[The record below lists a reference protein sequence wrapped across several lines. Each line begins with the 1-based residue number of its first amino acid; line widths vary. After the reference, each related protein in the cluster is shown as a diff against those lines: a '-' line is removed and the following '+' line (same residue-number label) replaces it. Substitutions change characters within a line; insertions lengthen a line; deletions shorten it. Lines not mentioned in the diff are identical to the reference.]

1 MSSPLTACSFGQNA
15 YNENQLRPDLRSQK
29 GSNLSTK
36 NPRRAAFDILL
47 RIEKERSFADIL
59 IDHEL
64 SKDFIKGADRGLLT
78 ELVYGVLR
86 RQGTLDHIISQFSKQ
101 RPEKLEL
108 FVLLLLRLG
117 LYQAFFLDRVP
128 VSAAV
133 NETVNI
139 AKELAPRASGF
150 INAILR
156 SADRGRD
163 TISYPDRD
171 TSPVQYLAARYSHPA
186 WLAEQWCEQL
196 GVDAA
201 EALAAAMAEP
211 PPFTVRTNTLRITR
225 DELLA
230 RLTQEGVSCSA
241 TAWSP
246 DGIRLNQS
254 GAITKLPSFRDG
266 LFTVQDESSQL
277 APIFLDPKKGERVLD
292 ACAAPGGK
300 TTQIAQLMGDQGEIC
315 ACDVNHKKLRLIRE
329 TCDRL
334 GINSVRTFTMDATTT
349 SNAVKDTLFDRI
361 LVDAPCSGLGVIR
374 RNPEGKWWKTAADL
388 GQLAQTQL
396 AILENL
402 SQYLAPDGTLLY
414 ATCSTSR
421 QENEGV
427 VDTFLVRHP
436 EFSPVD
442 LRPLFPGFAPLL
454 TERGFFRSWPHRDG
468 MDGFFAAR
476 LQKTDR

>member
-15 YNENQLRPDLRSQK
+15 YNEKQLCPDHRPQK
-29 GSNLSTK
+29 GSHLSTK

-47 RIEKERSFADIL
+47 RIEKEKSFADIL

-64 SKDFIKGADRGLLT
+64 SKDFIRGADRGLLT

-86 RQGTLDHIISQFSKQ
+86 RQGTLDHIIGQFSKQ

-117 LYQAFFLDRVP
+117 VYQAFFLDRVP

-139 AKELAPRASGF
+139 AKELAPRAAGF

-163 TISYPDRD
+163 TITYPDRA
-171 TSPVQYLAARYSHPA
+171 TNPVEYLAARYSHPA
-186 WLAEQWCEQL
+186 WLAAQWCKQL
-196 GVDAA
+196 GTDDA

-211 PPFTVRTNTLRITR
+211 PPFTIRTNTLRISR
-225 DELLA
+225 EALLE
-230 RLTQEGVSCSA
+230 RLTQEGVSCSP
-241 TAWSP
+241 TVWSA

-254 GAITKLPSFRDG
+254 GAITRLPSFKEG

-277 APIFLDPKKGERVLD
+277 APLFLAPTKGERVLD

-300 TTQIAQLMGDQGEIC
+300 TTQIAQLMEDQGEIC

-334 GINSVRTFTMDATTT
+334 GIQAVRTFTMDATAP

-388 GQLAQTQL
+388 AHLAVTQRE
-396 AILENL
+396 ILENL
-402 SQYLAPDGTLLY
+402 CRYLAPGGTLLY

-421 QENEGV
+421 QENEDV
-427 VDTFLVRHP
+427 LDAFLARHP
-436 EFSPVD
+436 EFQVED

-476 LQKTDR
+476 LKKSA

>member
-1 MSSPLTACSFGQNA
+1 M
-15 YNENQLRPDLRSQK
+15 
-29 GSNLSTK
+29 STK

-47 RIEKERSFADIL
+47 RIEKEKSFADIL

-64 SKDFIKGADRGLLT
+64 SKEIIKGADRGLLT

-86 RQGTLDHIISQFSKQ
+86 RQGTLDHIVGQFSSQ

-108 FVLLLLRLG
+108 FVRLLLRLG
-117 LYQAFFLDRVP
+117 VYQSFFLDRVP

-133 NETVNI
+133 NETVNL
-139 AKELAPRASGF
+139 AKELAPRAAGF

-163 TISYPDRD
+163 SISYPDRLR
-171 TSPVQYLAARYSHPA
+171 SPIDYLAVRYSHPA
-186 WLAEQWCEQL
+186 WLTAQWCEQL

-201 EALAAAMAEP
+201 ESLAAAMAEP
-211 PPFTVRTNTLRITR
+211 PPFTIRANTLRISR
-225 DELLA
+225 EALMA
-230 RLTQEGVSCSA
+230 RLVEEGVACSP

-254 GAITKLPSFRDG
+254 GAITRLPSFREG

-277 APIFLDPKKGERVLD
+277 APLFLEPKKGERVLD

-300 TTQIAQLMGDQGEIC
+300 STQIAQLMGDSGEIC
-315 ACDVNHKKLRLIRE
+315 ACDVNHKKLRMIKE

-334 GINSVRTFTMDATTT
+334 GIESVRTFTMDATAP
-349 SNAVKDTLFDRI
+349 SNAIKDTNFQRI

-374 RNPEGKWWKTAADL
+374 RNPEGKWWKSPADL
-388 GQLAQTQL
+388 TQL
-396 AILENL
+396 AETQIDILENL
-402 SQYLAPDGTLLY
+402 SRYLDKSGTLLY

-421 QENEGV
+421 KENEEV
-427 VDTFLVRHP
+427 VDAFLSGHP
-436 EFSPVD
+436 EFVVED
-442 LRPLFPGFAPLL
+442 LRALFPHFAPLF

-476 LQKTDR
+476 LRKITQEKP

>member
-1 MSSPLTACSFGQNA
+1 MLIMNELCPIPSTREEAPLSS
-15 YNENQLRPDLRSQK
+15 
-29 GSNLSTK
+29 K

-64 SKDFIKGADRGLLT
+64 SKGIIKGADRGLLT

-86 RQGTLDHIISQFSKQ
+86 RQGTLDHIIGQFSKQ

-117 LYQAFFLDRVP
+117 IYQSFFLDRVP

-133 NETVNI
+133 NETVNL

-156 SADRGRD
+156 NADRGRD
-163 TISYPDRD
+163 GITYPDPVS
-171 TSPVQYLAARYSHPA
+171 SPVQYLAARYSHPA
-186 WLAEQWCEQL
+186 WLTAQWCEQL
-196 GVDAA
+196 GPEEA

-211 PPFTVRTNTLRITR
+211 APLTVRTNTLRISR
-225 DELLA
+225 EALLE
-230 RLTQEGVSCSA
+230 RLVQEGVACSP
-241 TAWSP
+241 TRWSP

-254 GAITKLPSFRDG
+254 GAITRLPSFRDG

-277 APIFLDPKKGERVLD
+277 APLFLAPQKGERVLD

-300 TTQIAQLMGDQGEIC
+300 STQIAQLMGNSGEIF
-315 ACDVNHKKLRLIRE
+315 ACDVNHKKLRMIKE

-334 GINSVRTFTMDATTT
+334 GIESIRTFTMDATAP
-349 SNAVKDTLFDRI
+349 SNAIKEVTFQRI

-374 RNPEGKWWKTAADL
+374 RNPEGKWWKNPGDL
-388 GQLAQTQL
+388 AQLAVTQL

-402 SQYLAPDGTLLY
+402 CQYLEPGGTLLY
-414 ATCSTSR
+414 GTCSTSP
-421 QENEGV
+421 QENEEV
-427 VDTFLVRHP
+427 VERFLERHP
-436 EFSPVD
+436 EFVLED
-442 LRPLFPGFAPLL
+442 LRPLFPSFAPLF
-454 TERGFFRSWPHRDG
+454 TERGFFRSWPHKHG
-468 MDGFFAAR
+468 MDGFCAAR
-476 LQKTDR
+476 LKKIQ

>member
-1 MSSPLTACSFGQNA
+1 MKA
-15 YNENQLRPDLRSQK
+15 LRPDYLSLK
-29 GSNLSTK
+29 KEVPLSTK

-47 RIEKERSFADIL
+47 RIEKERAFADIM

-64 SKDFIKGADRGLLT
+64 TKGMIKGADRGLLT

-86 RQGTLDHIISQFSKQ
+86 RQATLDHIIGQFSTQ

-108 FVLLLLRLG
+108 FVRLLLRLG
-117 LYQAFFLDRVP
+117 IYQSFFLDRVP

-133 NETVNI
+133 NETVNL
-139 AKELAPRASGF
+139 AKDLAPRASGF

-156 SADRGRD
+156 NADRGRD
-163 TISYPDRD
+163 GITYPDREV
-171 TSPVQYLAARYSHPA
+171 SPVEYLAARYSHPA
-186 WLAEQWCEQL
+186 WLAAQWCDQL
-196 GVDAA
+196 GVEGA

-211 PPFTVRTNTLRITR
+211 PPMTVRTNTLRVSR
-225 DELLA
+225 KELMEQLSG
-230 RLTQEGVSCSA
+230 EGVTCSE

-246 DGIRLNQS
+246 DGLRLNHS
-254 GAITKLPSFRDG
+254 GAISRLTSFNDG

-277 APIFLDPKKGERVLD
+277 APLFLQPKSGERVLD

-300 TTQIAQLMGDQGEIC
+300 TTQIAQLMGDSGEIF
-315 ACDVNHKKLRLIRE
+315 ACDISQKKLRLIKE

-334 GINSVRTFTMDATTT
+334 GIKSVRTFSMDATAP
-349 SNAVKDTLFDRI
+349 SNAIKDVAFHKI

-374 RNPEGKWWKTAADL
+374 RNPEGKWWKSAADL
-388 GQLAQTQL
+388 PQLAITQL

-402 SQYLAPDGTLLY
+402 SDYLEPDGTLLY
-414 ATCSTSR
+414 ATCSTTR
-421 QENEGV
+421 QENEEV
-427 VDTFLVRHP
+427 IDRFLARHP
-436 EFSPVD
+436 EFVVED
-442 LRPLFPGFAPLL
+442 LRSLFPSLAPLF

-476 LQKTDR
+476 LKKIQQENP

>member
-1 MSSPLTACSFGQNA
+1 M
-15 YNENQLRPDLRSQK
+15 
-29 GSNLSTK
+29 STK

-47 RIEKERSFADIL
+47 RIEKEKSFADIL

-64 SKDFIKGADRGLLT
+64 SKDIIKGADRGLLT

-117 LYQAFFLDRVP
+117 VYQSFFLDRVP

-133 NETVNI
+133 NETVNL
-139 AKELAPRASGF
+139 AKDLTPRAAGF

-163 TISYPDRD
+163 SISYPDRD
-171 TSPVQYLAARYSHPA
+171 KSPVDYLAVRYSHPA
-186 WLAEQWCEQL
+186 WLTAQWCEQL
-196 GVDAA
+196 GLEAA

-211 PPFTVRTNTLRITR
+211 PPFTIRANTLRITR
-225 DELLA
+225 GALME
-230 RLTQEGVSCSA
+230 RLTGEGVTCSP

-254 GAITKLPSFRDG
+254 GAITRLPSFKDG

-277 APIFLDPKKGERVLD
+277 APLFLEPKKGERVLD

-300 TTQIAQLMGDQGEIC
+300 STQIAQLMGDSGEIC

-334 GINSVRTFTMDATTT
+334 GINSVRTFTMDATAP
-349 SNAVKDTLFDRI
+349 SNAIKDTTFHRI

-374 RNPEGKWWKTAADL
+374 RNPEGKWWKSPADL
-388 GQLAQTQL
+388 AQLAATQL
-396 AILENL
+396 TILENL
-402 SQYLAPDGTLLY
+402 SKYLEPDGTLLY

-421 QENEGV
+421 QENEDV
-427 VDTFLVRHP
+427 VDAFLARHP
-436 EFSPVD
+436 EFVAED
-442 LRPLFPGFAPLL
+442 LRPLFPPFAALF
-454 TERGFFRSWPHRDG
+454 TERGFFRSWPHKNG

-476 LQKTDR
+476 LKKIQQEKP

>member
-1 MSSPLTACSFGQNA
+1 
-15 YNENQLRPDLRSQK
+15 
-29 GSNLSTK
+29 LSTK

-47 RIEKERSFADIL
+47 RIEKEKSFADIL

-64 SKDFIKGADRGLLT
+64 SKEIIKGADRGLLT

-86 RQGTLDHIISQFSKQ
+86 RQGTLDHIIGQFSKQ

-117 LYQAFFLDRVP
+117 VYQSFFLDRVP

-133 NETVNI
+133 NETVNL
-139 AKELAPRASGF
+139 AKDLAPRAAGF

-163 TISYPDRD
+163 GITYPDRAA
-171 TSPVQYLAARYSHPA
+171 SPVQYLAARYSHPE
-186 WLAEQWCEQL
+186 WLTAQWCEQL
-196 GVDAA
+196 GPDAA
-201 EALAAAMAEP
+201 EELAAAMAEP
-211 PPFTVRTNTLRITR
+211 PPFTIRTNTLRISR
-225 DELLA
+225 EALME
-230 RLTQEGVSCSA
+230 RLSQEGVTCSP
-241 TAWSP
+241 TTWSP
-246 DGIRLNQS
+246 DGIRLNHS
-254 GAITKLPSFRDG
+254 GAITRLPSFRDG

-277 APIFLDPKKGERVLD
+277 APLFLEPRKGERVLD

-300 TTQIAQLMGDQGEIC
+300 STQIAQLMGNSGEIF
-315 ACDVNHKKLRLIRE
+315 ACDVNQKKLRMIRE

-334 GINSVRTFTMDATTT
+334 GIDSIRTFTMDATAP
-349 SNAVKDTLFDRI
+349 SNAIKDTSFHRI

-374 RNPEGKWWKTAADL
+374 RNPEGKWWKSPADL
-388 GQLAQTQL
+388 AQLAVTQL

-402 SQYLAPDGTLLY
+402 SKYLEPAGRLLY

-421 QENEGV
+421 LENEEV
-427 VDTFLVRHP
+427 VDAFLSRHP
-436 EFSPVD
+436 EFALED
-442 LRPLFPGFAPLL
+442 LRPLFPSLAPLF
-454 TERGFFRSWPHRDG
+454 TERGCFRSWPHQHG

-476 LQKTDR
+476 LKKIQ